1 MHLRFLTP
9 NGKERYESNVAGCD
23 TVACLLRRFF
33 AEAGYPVQLVYG
45 NKVLRPW
52 EDCTHI
58 LQVGHVH
65 VKAYNA
71 EHSIWPKVYMF
82 GSDVSPLVQDAVSV
96 TATVCN
102 KNTQTCARVD
112 LLHLEA
118 RRMLLD
124 VARMKGEPK
133 DTRALFE
140 PGHFKR
146 YEVDPEWTG
155 LMGTISGDDPMAI
168 SLEVTLEGSLTH
180 QRLMKHLAFIT
191 TTAKKAK
198 LQCKVWYTV
207 RDAHGNVVYQCQDCR
222 CDISLA

>member
-23 TVACLLRRFF
+23 TVACLLRRFY
-33 AEAGYPVQLVYG
+33 AEAGYPVQLVHG
-45 NKVLRPW
+45 NKVLHPW

-58 LQVGHVH
+58 LKTGHVY

-71 EHSIWPKVYMF
+71 EQSIWPKVYMF
-82 GSDVSPLVQDAVSV
+82 GSDVSPLAQDAIAL
-96 TATVCN
+96 TAVVCN

-112 LLHLEA
+112 LLHLESH
-118 RRMLLD
+118 RMLFD
-124 VARMKGEPK
+124 VARMTGEPK
-133 DTRALFE
+133 DTGVLFQA
-140 PGHFKR
+140 GNFKR
-146 YEVDPEWTG
+146 YEVDPKWTG

-168 SLEVTLEGSLTH
+168 SLEVTLERPVTQ

-191 TTAKKAK
+191 NTAKKAK
-198 LQCKVWYTV
+198 LQCKVWYTA
-207 RDAHGNVVYQCQDCR
+207 RDAHGHVLYQCHDCR